1 MPTPKATS
9 QTYKLLLDV
18 SEFGLSITTDG
29 PVNPLTLTLTY
40 DGQPGGNYKLTA
52 HLVGLDAA
60 GERVYL
66 DLLSRQPDNRPD
78 WLNPILRD
86 FQPHGWDL
94 PEHPATYAPLAT
106 TN

>member
-1 MPTPKATS
+1 MPTPKIKV

-18 SEFGLSITTDG
+18 SEFGPVTTTDG
-29 PVNPLTLTLTY
+29 PASPLTLSLTY
-40 DGQPGGNYKLTA
+40 DGQHHGTYKLTA
-52 HLVGLDAA
+52 NLVALDAA

-78 WLNPILRD
+78 WLNPILRNH
-86 FQPHGWDL
+86 QPHGWDL
-94 PEHPATYAPLAT
+94 PEHPALYGPLAT